1 MFSPPG
7 PPPLLVSHFPG
18 LPLTPGDIRLDNF
31 LGQEVVPEHTFQSA
45 AYDVSQLIK
54 ANLSTLPPMSP
65 DLAGLG
71 LTPGL
76 QNHADPGASPARR
89 GMFGVLTSPLFKPT
103 F

>member
-7 PPPLLVSHFPG
+7 PPPLLVAPFPPG

-31 LGQEVVPEHTFQSA
+31 LGQEVVPEHSFQSA

-54 ANLSTLPPMSP
+54 ANLTTLPPMSP

-76 QNHADPGASPARR
+76 QSHGDPGTSPARR
-89 GMFGVLTSPLFKPT
+89 GMFSALSPLFKPT